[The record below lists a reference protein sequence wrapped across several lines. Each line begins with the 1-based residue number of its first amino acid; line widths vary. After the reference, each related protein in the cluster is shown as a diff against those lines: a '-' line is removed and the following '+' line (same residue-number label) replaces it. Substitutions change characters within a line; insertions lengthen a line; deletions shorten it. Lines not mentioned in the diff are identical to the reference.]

1 MSGLA
6 EVTIRATKSCP
17 GKTVLGSEGLGWTSL
32 LVHITEFAASIGP
45 LETDATPDPRMV
57 LFLNKSA
64 SIQQF
69 SQGRWR
75 GIHYGKGMGFI
86 SPPGIRRRLR
96 WNLTNQKSL
105 TAMHLSV
112 SQDTVESVASAI
124 PKKYGAR
131 RNQLPDAPF
140 LDDPVLGNFSSVA
153 VSAIQAGLPDFYAQS
168 AAQWIAA
175 HLLLGPSANS
185 HWHQSLAHEQIT
197 DRRIVRVL
205 EYIEAHLD
213 ERLSL
218 NVLAE
223 EAAVS
228 KFHFV
233 TVFTKSVG
241 ATPHRHVRH
250 LRMEAAAAMLRD
262 TDKSVLEIAL
272 MCGFQSPSHFA
283 ATFRCHF
290 AQSPSEYRGRRRT
303 VPISSQKSPARLA
316 AMLTPEESL

>member
-1 MSGLA
+1 
-6 EVTIRATKSCP
+6 
-17 GKTVLGSEGLGWTSL
+17 
-32 LVHITEFAASIGP
+32 VHITEFAPSIGP

-64 SIQQF
+64 FIQQF

-86 SPPGIRRRLR
+86 SPPGTRRRLR
-96 WNLTNQKSL
+96 WNLKNQKSL

-131 RNQLPDAPF
+131 QNQLPDAPF

-241 ATPHRHVRH
+241 ATPHRHVQH

-272 MCGFQSPSHFA
+272 TCGFQSPSHFA

-303 VPISSQKSPARLA
+303 LPISSQKSPA
-316 AMLTPEESL
+316 

>member
-6 EVTIRATKSCP
+6 EITIRATQSCP

-32 LVHITEFAASIGP
+32 LVHITEFAPSIGP

-241 ATPHRHVRH
+241 ATPHRHVQH

-272 MCGFQSPSHFA
+272 TCGFQSPSHFA

-290 AQSPSEYRGRRRT
+290 ARSPSEYRGRRRT
-303 VPISSQKSPARLA
+303 LPISSQKSPARLA
-316 AMLTPEESL
+316 AKLTPEERL